1 MYAYQTPALLFQ
13 AADTY
18 INFIK
23 GGIFFMD
30 TYVILKDL
38 AIIIVFAKLF
48 GILARKC
55 KAPQVV
61 GELIAGIVLGPSVL
75 GLVQQSDFLAQMA
88 EIGVILLMF
97 SAGLGT
103 SLKDLLR
110 TGVKS
115 LLIACAGV
123 FVPLVL
129 GAILYMS
136 FYGFS
141 AVGTEEFYH
150 AVFMVII
157 RMHEEW

>member
-55 KAPQVV
+55 KAP
-61 GELIAGIVLGPSVL
+61 
-75 GLVQQSDFLAQMA
+75 
-88 EIGVILLMF
+88 
-97 SAGLGT
+97 
-103 SLKDLLR
+103 
-110 TGVKS
+110 
-115 LLIACAGV
+115 
-123 FVPLVL
+123 
-129 GAILYMS
+129 
-136 FYGFS
+136 
-141 AVGTEEFYH
+141 
-150 AVFMVII
+150 
-157 RMHEEW
+157 